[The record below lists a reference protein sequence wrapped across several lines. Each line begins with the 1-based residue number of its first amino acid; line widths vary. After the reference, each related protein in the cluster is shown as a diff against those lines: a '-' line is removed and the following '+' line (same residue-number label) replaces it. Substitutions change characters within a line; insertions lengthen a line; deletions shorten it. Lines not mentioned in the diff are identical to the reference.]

1 MRLFQKSWP
10 ACWKHT
16 GWGLMGQARCY
27 LKDASTS
34 GTSQRGP
41 GCWPCGELEPRS
53 GRSPGRDQELGFV
66 FHARSFCGIHVWR
79 VPRPD
84 LCWGS
89 GWRPLIRISS
99 YRDGTTQ
106 EAQKGFSVFQGRLS
120 SLDELCELCDSCWHS
135 RVPQPGERASD
146 AAPPATGPAAPAPS
160 QESIHATPP
169 KSKSTILC
177 QPLLSL

>member
-1 MRLFQKSWP
+1 MLARLAHLSRDLG
-10 ACWKHT
+10 A
-16 GWGLMGQARCY
+16 
-27 LKDASTS
+27 
-34 GTSQRGP
+34 GP
-41 GCWPCGELEPRS
+41 VGKWSLALEDPPEEIRS
-53 GRSPGRDQELGFV
+53 SALYFMHVPP
-66 FHARSFCGIHVWR
+66 GIHGWR

-89 GWRPLIRISS
+89 GWGPLIRISS

-135 RVPQPGERASD
+135 RAPQPGERASD